1 MAESDRLLSDC
12 TPFKGVPR
20 VRIPLSP
27 PLDAKKILRPWLS
40 WIERQTT
47 NLNVAGSNLAG
58 RTNKNKGLGKTLN
71 PLFISLLPYWEH
83 FS

>member
-27 PLDAKKILRPWLS
+27 PLLEKNLRPWLS

-47 NLNVAGSNLAG
+47 NLNVGGSNPPG
-58 RTNKNKGLGKTLN
+58 RTNKNKGTVFYGC
-71 PLFISLLPYWEH
+71 PLVS
-83 FS
+83 

>member
-27 PLDAKKILRPWLS
+27 PFFKTGQLPVDIFVKADRMAARRP
-40 WIERQTT
+40 EAAD
-47 NLNVAGSNLAG
+47 AGSFS
-58 RTNKNKGLGKTLN
+58 KGLTQ
-71 PLFISLLPYWEH
+71 LLPGVTGK
-83 FS
+83 